1 MWTDLLTALALVFIV
16 EGIMPFLNP
25 EGIRRVF
32 LMASQMRSSSLRL
45 AGLSSMLTGLILLYL
60 VR

>member
-45 AGLSSMLTGLILLYL
+45 LGLSSMITGLILLYL

>member
-45 AGLSSMLTGLILLYL
+45 AGLASMLTGLILLYL

>member
-32 LMASQMRSSSLRL
+32 LMASQMRASSLRL
-45 AGLSSMLTGLILLYL
+45 AGLASMLTGLILLYL